1 MPTGKDSSKNDMEK
15 LLSIEAEVKI
25 MADQLDKDK
34 ALFEKEKKAEL
45 NEIAAERE
53 KLDKDVAK
61 FAKTKK
67 VLSQAESFNHMVRLV
82 DEIYTMYVTHHQTP
96 TGLYESIKLLL
107 DARSKFTSTK

>member
-1 MPTGKDSSKNDMEK
+1 MPTEKNSNKNDMEK
-15 LLSIEAEVKI
+15 LLKIEAEVKS

-34 ALFEKEKKAEL
+34 ALFAKEKKAGLDEVT
-45 NEIAAERE
+45 AERE
-53 KLDKDVAK
+53 KLDKDMAK

-96 TGLYESIKLLL
+96 SGLYESIKLLL
-107 DARSKFTSTK
+107 DARSKFTADK